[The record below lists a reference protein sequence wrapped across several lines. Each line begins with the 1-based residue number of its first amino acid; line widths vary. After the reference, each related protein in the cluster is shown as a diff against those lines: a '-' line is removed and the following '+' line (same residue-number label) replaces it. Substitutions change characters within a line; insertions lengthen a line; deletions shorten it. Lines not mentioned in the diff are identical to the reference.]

1 VPLDAAAAEG
11 QVSVKLLAVMLVGSI
26 ALLKAAVMTAVLVAT
41 FVAPGNGETTVT
53 VGGVVVVAT
62 LPTPGVPK
70 MGACP
75 PPPQADT
82 KPVTAMAVSQR
93 HPWEIHVVCFIGLPL
108 QWMPQ
113 SGKAE
118 T

>member
-1 VPLDAAAAEG
+1 M
-11 QVSVKLLAVMLVGSI
+11 LLGSI

-53 VGGVVVVAT
+53 VGGVAST

-70 MGACP
+70 MGDCP
-75 PPPQADT
+75 PPPQADR
-82 KPVTAMAVSQR
+82 KPVTAMAASQR
-93 HPWEIHVVCFIGLPL
+93 LGWEIHVVCFIGLPL
-108 QWMPQ
+108 QWMHQ
-113 SGKAE
+113 SWKTA

>member
-1 VPLDAAAAEG
+1 VPPDAAVAEG

-26 ALLKAAVMTAVLVAT
+26 ALLKAAVMRAVLVAT
-41 FVAPGNGETTVT
+41 FVAPSNGEITVT
-53 VGGVVVVAT
+53 VGGVACT

-70 MGACP
+70 MGDCP
-75 PPPQADT
+75 PPPQADKKT
-82 KPVTAMAVSQR
+82 ATAMAASQ
-93 HPWEIHVVCFIGLPL
+93 PIGWEIHVDCFIGLPL

-113 SGKAE
+113 SCKTA